1 MTLPKRY
8 TLLEM
13 SIIRIENL
21 SMRAGGTW
29 ALWDVNFEIGEGEIT
44 AVFGRSGSGKSALAR
59 VMGGIDEPTSGS
71 AIWNG
76 RETIGH
82 ASVALDRPALA
93 PDLTAYEN
101 LDMFAALW
109 RVPRRKRTREIS
121 FLLEILKLGDFSGVK
136 VQQLSMGM
144 LRRLEIARAL
154 VADASVT
161 LFDSLLDNLEPD
173 ILEKLWDHLLTLRRT
188 ENKSFIILTSR
199 GKIAEMCSRIAV
211 IHRGRI
217 SFVGRPDDFRRLAG
231 EDMVVLGDIT
241 NPSVKSRIKD
251 QLSVVV
257 QEEDGFLS
265 FRVSNG
271 EKMVGDLLAEYGS
284 DLSCVYLKRPS
295 LEDALEVVATGGVPV
310 MANVSEERA

>member
-1 MTLPKRY
+1 
-8 TLLEM
+8 
-13 SIIRIENL
+13 
-21 SMRAGGTW
+21 MRTGGTW
-29 ALWDVNFEIGEGEIT
+29 ALWDINIEISEGEIT
-44 AVFGRSGSGKSALAR
+44 AIFGRSGSGKSALAR

-71 AIWNG
+71 AVWNG
-76 RETIGH
+76 RETIGR

-121 FLLEILKLGDFSGVK
+121 FLLELFKLSDYSAAK
-136 VQQLSMGM
+136 ARQLSTGM

-154 VADASVT
+154 VADAPLT

-188 ENKSFIILTSR
+188 ENKSFVIFTSR

-271 EKMVGDLLAEYGS
+271 ERMVGDLLAEYGS

-295 LEDALEVVATGGVPV
+295 LEDALEVVATGGIPV
-310 MANVSEERA
+310 MANVSEEKA